1 VLATH
6 VALES
11 THIREGSG
19 WAVRTAMVSS
29 AVPFDA
35 RLPCPPE
42 MITVLARMDG
52 TRTVREL
59 YADLSAADS
68 LAEGASIDRLASYI
82 HMLASHGF
90 VEL

>member
-1 VLATH
+1 MGCADGH
-6 VALES
+6 GLEHG
-11 THIREGSG
+11 T
-19 WAVRTAMVSS
+19 VRRSSSVS
-29 AVPFDA
+29 AGDDH
-35 RLPCPPE
+35 
-42 MITVLARMDG
+42 VLARMDG